1 MRDEFHIASFL
12 VQRRPAEAAAVR
24 AALAALPG
32 IEVAIESGPRVVVT
46 AEAASTG
53 AIADLLTRIQL
64 LPGVMSAAMVFH
76 HEERLQHPDEEPD
89 DADERI
95 RTVTA

>member
-1 MRDEFHIASFL
+1 MADDIHIASFL
-12 VQRRPAEAAAVR
+12 VQRRPADADTVR
-24 AALAALPG
+24 AAMAALPG
-32 IEVAIESGPRVVVT
+32 IEIAIESGARVVVT

-64 LPGVMSAAMVFH
+64 LSGVMSAAMVFH
-76 HEERLQHPDEEPD
+76 HEERLEQSDEEPD
-89 DADERI
+89 DAEGRI